1 MANTM
6 EAAMKEAIRYGT
18 LVRVIDPQGSHQDGN
33 GLVLHVL
40 FDGQAF
46 VQFDL
51 YYRTYIHVDRLV
63 TVEA

>member
-1 MANTM
+1 
-6 EAAMKEAIRYGT
+6 MKEAIRYGT
-18 LVRVIDPQGSHQDGN
+18 LVRVIDPQGAHQDGN

-51 YYRTYIHVDRLV
+51 YYKTYIHVDRLV

>member
-6 EAAMKEAIRYGT
+6 EAGMKEAIRYGT
-18 LVRVIDPQGSHQDGN
+18 LVRVRDPQGSHQDGN

-40 FDGQAF
+40 PDGEAF

-51 YYRTYIHVDRLV
+51 YYKTYIHVDRLV